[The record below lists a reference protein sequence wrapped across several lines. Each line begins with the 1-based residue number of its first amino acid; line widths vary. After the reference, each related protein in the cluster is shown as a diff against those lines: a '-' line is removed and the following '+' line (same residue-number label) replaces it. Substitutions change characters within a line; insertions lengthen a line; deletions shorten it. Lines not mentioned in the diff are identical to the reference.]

1 MSRRMLIK
9 QNNPIVDIK
18 DSFLTPYQCVLID
31 INGTLIWNNKPLP
44 GTIEAVTML
53 RRSKLRLRFVT
64 NSATESCQSI
74 YNRLKGMGFK
84 IYLEEIYSSISSV
97 KEMIAIQNLKPMLL
111 LPAET
116 IQDMGAVS
124 YEESDK
130 PNAVIIG
137 NKPSMFQYDK
147 INEAFHC
154 LIKGATLFGLFSNKY
169 SVMDNELTLGS
180 GCYLTGLEYS
190 AGCKA
195 ELLGKPN
202 TRFFLSALGTINP
215 KRAIMIGD
223 DAEDD
228 IIGALNAGMQA
239 YLVRT
244 GKYKKNDE
252 FKIALSPTKMFDNFV
267 EAATSIFNEMM
278 KT

>member
-1 MSRRMLIK
+1 MKSACHFRGSMKTLS
-9 QNNPIVDIK
+9 Q
-18 DSFLTPYQCVLID
+18 TPYQCVLID
-31 INGTLIWNNKPLP
+31 INGTLIWDSKPLP

-64 NSATESCQSI
+64 NTATESCKSI
-74 YNRLKGMGFK
+74 YNRLVRMGFK
-84 IYLEEIYSSISSV
+84 VHLEEIYTCISSI
-97 KEMIAIQNLKPMLL
+97 KEMIALQNLKPMLL

-116 IQDMGAVS
+116 IEEMGVMS
-124 YEESDK
+124 YGESDQ

-137 NKPSMFQYDK
+137 HQPAMLQYDK
-147 INEAFHC
+147 LNEAFHC
-154 LIKGATLFGLFSNKY
+154 LIKGAVLLGLFSNKY
-169 SVMDNELTLGS
+169 SVTDKELALGS

-202 TRFFLSALGTINP
+202 TRFFLSALGRINA
-215 KRAIMIGD
+215 KKAVMIGD

-228 IIGALNAGMQA
+228 ILGALNTGMEA

-244 GKYKKNDE
+244 GKYKTNDE
-252 FKIALSPTKMFDNFV
+252 FKITLSPTKIFDNFV
-267 EAATSIFNEMM
+267 DAATSIFHDMM